1 MSHADPKVNTTIIKA
16 TAKHFGNLVIA
27 RGKNHTFL
35 GMDIGLLD
43 DNKIEIGMKGYIQEA
58 INVFDE
64 EMSTKVSYPEN
75 KNLHKVNKYSHKPP
89 TKQTEDLHSILEN
102 IL

>member
-1 MSHADPKVNTTIIKA
+1 
-16 TAKHFGNLVIA
+16 
-27 RGKNHTFL
+27 
-35 GMDIGLLD
+35 MDIGLLD

-75 KNLHKVNKYSHKPP
+75 KNLHKVNQDSP
-89 TKQTEDLHSILEN
+89 TLPKNQAEYFHSIFAKLYKQLYNHNQILKLQLIFLVLEL
-102 IL
+102 IKLYFWS

>member
-1 MSHADPKVNTTIIKA
+1 
-16 TAKHFGNLVIA
+16 
-27 RGKNHTFL
+27 
-35 GMDIGLLD
+35 MDIGLLD

-102 IL
+102 ILWTTKQAQTDIETVVAFICSRVKPPK